1 MSRFSKAAAGVL
13 AASLCMFAITAPA
26 LAKSEKVVGGH
37 ATVRASMQI
46 SAFLLSR
53 GITVTP
59 LGPAKVGNGAMT
71 MPMVGGTVSLPTM
84 GGTMNAKGG
93 LQYKNGSK
101 VVRIHSYVITHKGGA
116 AKITAIVNGHRIV
129 IATMSAPK
137 VHMSQN
143 SATMSGGLHISA
155 IWARTINGL
164 VGMHVV
170 HAGETI
176 GQLNMSIKMA

>member
-1 MSRFSKAAAGVL
+1 MSRVSKVVAWTL
-13 AASLCMFAITAPA
+13 ATCLCTVAIAAPA

-37 ATVRASMQI
+37 ATVSASMQI
-46 SAFLLSR
+46 AAFLRAR

-59 LGPAKVGNGAMT
+59 IGPAKIGNGAMT

-84 GGTMNAKGG
+84 GGTMSANGG

-101 VVRIHSYVITHKGGA
+101 VVRVRSYVLTHKAGKA
-116 AKITAIVNGHRIV
+116 TLTAIVNGHRIV

-137 VHMSQN
+137 VHVTGNKATMGGGLEL
-143 SATMSGGLHISA
+143 SAT
-155 IWARTINGL
+155 WARTINHL

-176 GQLNMSIKMA
+176 GQLSMTIKMS